1 MENMIAVLV
10 IVILVGSAAA
20 YLIKAKRSGVKCVGC
35 PAGGNCSSKNKKK
48 KKKLTGPVIAKKTM
62 FITGMHCEHCVQS
75 VTDSLNRI
83 DGVSAR
89 VDLNK
94 SCAEISLDREI
105 GEVQWKKKG
114 FQLSLFKARPWYF
127 IWEKAG
133 MNGEKESIII
143 KLKENG
149 CRITK
154 QRKMILDIILEDRC
168 SSCKEI
174 YARVVKLDQSIGM
187 ATVYRLV
194 KELENIGVLS
204 REIVY
209 K

>member
-48 KKKLTGPVIAKKTM
+48 KKKLKGPVIAKKTM
-62 FITGMHCEHCVQS
+62 FITGMHCVQS

-105 GEVQWKKKG
+105 GEDILICAV
-114 FQLSLFKARPWYF
+114 
-127 IWEKAG
+127 EKAG
-133 MNGEKESIII
+133 FLVESI
-143 KLKENG
+143 
-149 CRITK
+149 
-154 QRKMILDIILEDRC
+154 
-168 SSCKEI
+168 
-174 YARVVKLDQSIGM
+174 QS
-187 ATVYRLV
+187 
-194 KELENIGVLS
+194 
-204 REIVY
+204 
-209 K
+209 

>member
-48 KKKLTGPVIAKKTM
+48 KKKRKNPKRKIRRMKRTM

-105 GEVQWKKKG
+105 GEDILICAV
-114 FQLSLFKARPWYF
+114 
-127 IWEKAG
+127 EKAG
-133 MNGEKESIII
+133 FLVESI
-143 KLKENG
+143 
-149 CRITK
+149 
-154 QRKMILDIILEDRC
+154 
-168 SSCKEI
+168 
-174 YARVVKLDQSIGM
+174 QS
-187 ATVYRLV
+187 
-194 KELENIGVLS
+194 
-204 REIVY
+204 
-209 K
+209 

>member
-35 PAGGNCSSKNKKK
+35 PAGGNCSSKNK
-48 KKKLTGPVIAKKTM
+48 
-62 FITGMHCEHCVQS
+62 HCVQS

-105 GEVQWKKKG
+105 GEDILICAV
-114 FQLSLFKARPWYF
+114 
-127 IWEKAG
+127 EKAG
-133 MNGEKESIII
+133 FLVESI
-143 KLKENG
+143 
-149 CRITK
+149 
-154 QRKMILDIILEDRC
+154 
-168 SSCKEI
+168 
-174 YARVVKLDQSIGM
+174 QS
-187 ATVYRLV
+187 
-194 KELENIGVLS
+194 
-204 REIVY
+204 
-209 K
+209 

>member
-35 PAGGNCSSKNKKK
+35 PAGGNCKEPSNKNKKNKKK

-105 GEVQWKKKG
+105 GEDILICAV
-114 FQLSLFKARPWYF
+114 
-127 IWEKAG
+127 EKAG
-133 MNGEKESIII
+133 FLVESI
-143 KLKENG
+143 
-149 CRITK
+149 
-154 QRKMILDIILEDRC
+154 
-168 SSCKEI
+168 
-174 YARVVKLDQSIGM
+174 QS
-187 ATVYRLV
+187 
-194 KELENIGVLS
+194 
-204 REIVY
+204 
-209 K
+209 